1 MKMVDGT
8 TFNTN
13 HTKKTSGGLYLK
25 KTELYCSP
33 ISSNNDDRIFR
44 GSSMVEHATVNRR
57 VVGSSPSRGANKG
70 RFFKRRSSFF
80 YFVLF
85 SFLTPSFFLSPAE
98 YMTIPTSLSSKLMGD
113 SASCSLLRSG

>member
-33 ISSNNDDRIFR
+33 ISSNNVDQIFR

-57 VVGSSPSRGANKG
+57 VVGSSPSRGAK
-70 RFFKRRSSFF
+70 KRKTLYHKVDF
-80 YFVLF
+80 LF
-85 SFLTPSFFLSPAE
+85 LFHPAK
-98 YMTIPTSLSSKLMGD
+98 T
-113 SASCSLLRSG
+113 